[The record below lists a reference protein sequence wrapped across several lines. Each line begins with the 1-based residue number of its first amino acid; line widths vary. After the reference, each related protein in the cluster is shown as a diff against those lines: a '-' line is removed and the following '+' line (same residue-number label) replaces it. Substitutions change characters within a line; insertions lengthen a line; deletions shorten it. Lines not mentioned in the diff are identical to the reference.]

1 MTLGPRLSCGNIRL
15 AAWSTALG
23 SVMLGGAG
31 FLITG
36 LAFAMRVVGG
46 NGFVVLTGR
55 YACGAD
61 A

>member
-1 MTLGPRLSCGNIRL
+1 
-15 AAWSTALG
+15 
-23 SVMLGGAG
+23 MLGGAG

-36 LAFAMRVVGG
+36 FAFAMAMRVVGG
-46 NGFVVLTGR
+46 NGFVVLTER

>member
-1 MTLGPRLSCGNIRL
+1 MSGGNIRL

-23 SVMLGGAG
+23 SVILGGAG

-36 LAFAMRVVGG
+36 LAFVIAMRVVGG
-46 NGFVVLTGR
+46 NGFAVLTGR